1 MNITVTATAPNA
13 TTTGRRSNRSQTSNW
28 TIHHVNI
35 PQSGVLGKGK

>member
-1 MNITVTATAPNA
+1 MNITVTTAPSAA
-13 TTTGRRSNRSQTSNW
+13 TPRRSNRVQVSGW